1 MNYLVLAAG
10 MGTRLHP
17 YTRNYPKSMLK
28 LGNNKCALQNTID
41 SIKKY
46 DKTAQ
51 ITTVV
56 GFNQD
61 IIKNSIS
68 GCKFIENPFFKDTNS
83 IASLWFAKELL
94 DNDITIIN
102 ADVVFEDSLWQK
114 IITTDFEA
122 FVCIDSSIKQDG
134 DYNVQVI
141 DDNVIL
147 MSKELKDY
155 FGEYAGITKLN
166 KKNAQIL
173 KQEIVEMVKDG
184 FYNEWYENS
193 LVQTILNN
201 KMSVKYLDIQEYN
214 WAELDTINDLFLAR
228 QMTKTQGEE

>member
-1 MNYLVLAAG
+1 MNYLILAAG
-10 MGTRLHP
+10 LGTRLHP
-17 YTRNYPKSMLK
+17 YTRNYPKSILK
-28 LGNNKCALQNTID
+28 LGNDKCALQNTID

-46 DKTAQ
+46 DKTAC

-61 IIKNSIS
+61 MIKSTIS
-68 GCKFIENPFFKDTNS
+68 GCDFIENPFYKDTNS
-83 IASLWFAKELL
+83 IASVWFAKELL
-94 DNDITIIN
+94 NDDITIIN
-102 ADVVFEDSLWQK
+102 ADVVFEDSLWKK
-114 IITTDFEA
+114 IINTNKDA

-147 MSKELKDY
+147 MSKELNDY

-166 KKNAQIL
+166 KNNAQIL
-173 KQEIVEMVKDG
+173 KTEVEEMVKDG
-184 FYNEWYENS
+184 FYNEWYENA

-201 KMSVKYLDIQEYN
+201 RMTVKYLDIQEYN
-214 WAELDTINDLFLAR
+214 WAELDTINDLFIAR
-228 QMTKTQGEE
+228 KMTEERTR

>member
-1 MNYLVLAAG
+1 MNYLILAAG
-10 MGTRLHP
+10 LGTRLHP

-28 LGNNKCALQNTID
+28 LGNDKCALQNTID

-46 DKTAQ
+46 DSTAN

-61 IIKNSIS
+61 IIKSTIS
-68 GCKFIENPFFKDTNS
+68 GCNFIDNPFYKVTNS
-83 IASLWFAKELL
+83 IASVWFAKELL
-94 DNDITIIN
+94 NDDITIIN

-114 IITTDFEA
+114 IISTNLPV

-147 MSKELKDY
+147 MSKELKEY

-166 KKNAQIL
+166 KENAQIL
-173 KQEIVEMVKDG
+173 KFEINEMVKDG
-184 FYNEWYENS
+184 FYNEWYENAV
-193 LVQTILNN
+193 VQTILNN
-201 KMSVKYLDIQEYN
+201 KMVVKYLDIQEYN
-214 WAELDTINDLFLAR
+214 WAELDTINDLFVAR
-228 QMTKTQGEE
+228 QMTKVKG